1 MGVGGNFGQANG
13 TGDLLYQTAIMEESQ
28 LENNK
33 TFKNRKTYINKLGI
47 GKSFNINQ
55 LLFSSSEERLP
66 VAANDNEAVSSEV
79 C

>member
-13 TGDLLYQTAIMEESQ
+13 AGDLLYQTAIMEEAQ

-47 GKSFNINQ
+47 GKSLIFNDGY
-55 LLFSSSEERLP
+55 L
-66 VAANDNEAVSSEV
+66 AH
-79 C
+79 